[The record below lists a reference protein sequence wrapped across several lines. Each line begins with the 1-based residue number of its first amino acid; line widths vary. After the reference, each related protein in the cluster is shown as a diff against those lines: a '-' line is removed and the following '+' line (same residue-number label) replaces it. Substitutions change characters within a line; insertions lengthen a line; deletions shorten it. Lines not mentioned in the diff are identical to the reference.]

1 MGTPTDPTG
10 RPSSQRI
17 AGPVPSSGEPEPKP
31 LKDGSTD
38 SHRPNNSLSDL
49 IQSGGSSRTRS
60 NESDIAQFLAHPQ
73 GGAANSDDAPTVITH
88 NTKQAQPAPPVPLT
102 VTGEPPSIAGRR
114 LGHFELIEAI
124 GSGGM
129 AAVLKARDLELG
141 RIVALKILPPEA
153 ARDPESVT
161 RFKQEARSAAKLDHE
176 NVARVYFF
184 GEDQGLNF
192 IAFEFVEG
200 DNLRV
205 IIDRRGQ
212 LPPGEC
218 VRYMMQVAA
227 GLNHAAE
234 RGVVHRDIKPSN
246 ILITPDG
253 RAKIVDMG
261 LARYLGSEL
270 VNGTVTQSGVT
281 LGTFDYIS
289 PEQALD
295 PRRADVRS
303 DIYSLG
309 CTFYHAL
316 TGRPPVPE
324 GTAARKLRAHQEDD
338 FLDPREL
345 NPAISDELAAIL
357 ARMMMKDQAARY
369 QTPNELISHLKG
381 LAERLHVADPLAHDS
396 ATKAV
401 PAELRL
407 LPETPRLRPW
417 WVMAVVAVALAVVA
431 FVVSTG
437 NPGPAPGLPG
447 TAGTF
452 AKDKGKDR
460 DDNRG
465 PKIGGDPTT
474 KPNPNEVVLVRKV
487 EELAEKLGGSATA
500 TTKVALA
507 PGEFDLRRLPQ
518 GILFQ
523 GNTLELVG
531 AGAGLTKIIVNAS
544 ASTNRDT
551 SGSLTVSARTVA
563 ISGVWF
569 ELRSDTENLTFDTP
583 VGVQIEDAAEIKLT
597 DCVFMPESPQPN
609 HEARAV
615 AVTRTPAAEGTAAVT
630 VTRCL
635 FAPGA
640 VGLALPAGSTAD
652 VTDSGFAPHATAA
665 VQITDAPVSESAA
678 PAVVTLKR
686 SSFMLDPNGAA
697 VEGAPGRLSV
707 GAFDCLFALVG
718 NKTFRAPFASTDAT
732 KYGAGVVTRVRGD
745 KLNLEKLKGMQ
756 FSVPPGRANAFYRV
770 HPIGTPNTSFSFE
783 ECKAAFGLRTDEKN
797 HVGLDQSP
805 WSENKPVE
813 AVVSKA
819 PWKAFR
825 LKVDDD
831 VKDDPLLFMKNKGET
846 TEPFG
851 VVFDKKDEKPF
862 GRRLAYPDIK
872 FWPPKRPVSVAER
885 PRKVWYPK
893 APAGTELAPGEFTEL
908 RTLLRVVRPGDT
920 IQIRHHGVLRVDG
933 EELKAATKPS
943 EGEFRVTFEPYPNC
957 EFVLESQGDEEIDQS
972 LFKLKSGEVTFN
984 GIHFLLKP
992 SRAKNEVT
1000 AAVAVLGGRSC
1011 TFKNCTFTLAEK
1023 DDAQVAAVYLPNLKP
1038 VMEMDPVA
1046 RSVPKVAFDHCVVR
1060 GRGRGVWVE
1069 VTRPLNL
1076 ELSDTLT
1083 ALDGPVLLS
1092 EAGGKPVATSTSTAK
1107 FLRVTA
1113 LVAGP
1118 IVEMRGGKSADT
1130 MRTAGLTKLD
1140 VEADECL
1147 FVAVP
1152 LAGRP
1157 LVELDGVEPTDWKSV
1172 LSWQVKK
1179 ANRYAN
1185 FDTSAVVALIRPHGE
1200 GIAKEWGWDDWVGN
1214 VGEPASVTGKRIG
1227 KVTFAALPIGLKE
1240 LATVKPA
1247 DVVVKDADF
1256 PDPLDSKL
1264 IGSKLVEVGADPEKL
1279 PTAPDEMKPE

>member
-1 MGTPTDPTG
+1 MPRTPTT
-10 RPSSQRI
+10 RPR
-17 AGPVPSSGEPEPKP
+17 
-31 LKDGSTD
+31 
-38 SHRPNNSLSDL
+38 
-49 IQSGGSSRTRS
+49 SSRTTRS
-60 NESDIAQFLAHPQ
+60 RPS
-73 GGAANSDDAPTVITH
+73 
-88 NTKQAQPAPPVPLT
+88 PAPPIPLA
-102 VTGEPPSIAGRR
+102 VTGEPASIAGRR

-401 PAELRL
+401 PAEPRL

-417 WVMAVVAVALAVVA
+417 WVMAVVAVALAAVA

-452 AKDKGKDR
+452 TKDKGKEKGNGQDA
-460 DDNRG
+460 NNGGG
-465 PKIGGDPTT
+465 PAIQGPAL
-474 KPNPNEVVLVRKV
+474 PANPANSVVPVRKI
-487 EELAEKLGGSATA
+487 EELAKRLENPDPA
-500 TTKVALA
+500 TTKVVLA
-507 PGEFDLRRLPQ
+507 PGEFDLRRLPK

-523 GNTLELVG
+523 GNALELVG

-551 SGSLTVSARTVA
+551 SVSLTVSARTV
-563 ISGVWF
+563 
-569 ELRSDTENLTFDTP
+569 RN
-583 VGVQIEDAAEIKLT
+583 
-597 DCVFMPESPQPN
+597 
-609 HEARAV
+609 
-615 AVTRTPAAEGTAAVT
+615 
-630 VTRCL
+630 
-635 FAPGA
+635 
-640 VGLALPAGSTAD
+640 
-652 VTDSGFAPHATAA
+652 
-665 VQITDAPVSESAA
+665 
-678 PAVVTLKR
+678 
-686 SSFMLDPNGAA
+686 
-697 VEGAPGRLSV
+697 
-707 GAFDCLFALVG
+707 
-718 NKTFRAPFASTDAT
+718 
-732 KYGAGVVTRVRGD
+732 
-745 KLNLEKLKGMQ
+745 
-756 FSVPPGRANAFYRV
+756 
-770 HPIGTPNTSFSFE
+770 
-783 ECKAAFGLRTDEKN
+783 
-797 HVGLDQSP
+797 
-805 WSENKPVE
+805 
-813 AVVSKA
+813 
-819 PWKAFR
+819 
-825 LKVDDD
+825 
-831 VKDDPLLFMKNKGET
+831 
-846 TEPFG
+846 
-851 VVFDKKDEKPF
+851 
-862 GRRLAYPDIK
+862 
-872 FWPPKRPVSVAER
+872 
-885 PRKVWYPK
+885 
-893 APAGTELAPGEFTEL
+893 
-908 RTLLRVVRPGDT
+908 
-920 IQIRHHGVLRVDG
+920 
-933 EELKAATKPS
+933 
-943 EGEFRVTFEPYPNC
+943 
-957 EFVLESQGDEEIDQS
+957 
-972 LFKLKSGEVTFN
+972 
-984 GIHFLLKP
+984 
-992 SRAKNEVT
+992 
-1000 AAVAVLGGRSC
+1000 
-1011 TFKNCTFTLAEK
+1011 
-1023 DDAQVAAVYLPNLKP
+1023 
-1038 VMEMDPVA
+1038 
-1046 RSVPKVAFDHCVVR
+1046 
-1060 GRGRGVWVE
+1060 
-1069 VTRPLNL
+1069 
-1076 ELSDTLT
+1076 
-1083 ALDGPVLLS
+1083 
-1092 EAGGKPVATSTSTAK
+1092 
-1107 FLRVTA
+1107 
-1113 LVAGP
+1113 
-1118 IVEMRGGKSADT
+1118 
-1130 MRTAGLTKLD
+1130 
-1140 VEADECL
+1140 
-1147 FVAVP
+1147 
-1152 LAGRP
+1152 
-1157 LVELDGVEPTDWKSV
+1157 
-1172 LSWQVKK
+1172 
-1179 ANRYAN
+1179 
-1185 FDTSAVVALIRPHGE
+1185 
-1200 GIAKEWGWDDWVGN
+1200 
-1214 VGEPASVTGKRIG
+1214 
-1227 KVTFAALPIGLKE
+1227 
-1240 LATVKPA
+1240 
-1247 DVVVKDADF
+1247 
-1256 PDPLDSKL
+1256 
-1264 IGSKLVEVGADPEKL
+1264 
-1279 PTAPDEMKPE
+1279 